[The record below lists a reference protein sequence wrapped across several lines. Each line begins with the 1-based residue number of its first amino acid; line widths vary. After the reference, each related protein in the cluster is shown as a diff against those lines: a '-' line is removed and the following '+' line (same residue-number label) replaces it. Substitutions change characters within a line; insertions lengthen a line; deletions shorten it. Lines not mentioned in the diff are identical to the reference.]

1 MLKYPKLASRTLR
14 SPLCRVIVVSSV
26 ALAIAGC
33 TDTITPTTSPARLR
47 IVNSLYVGLPASA
60 VPAAIDVLVD
70 SSTSASGSISGLAA
84 NSVTTGAAGFGG
96 QTANAG
102 YTALPAGIHSF
113 VVKVPGRD
121 STLYTAATNRT
132 YLPRQQLNPFP
143 YTLVVSGVVPATGI
157 PAPAAL
163 PFVTIVDDPFT
174 PPADT
179 TSTGLTARIQLIN
192 AAPFADPTG
201 AGLGTRV
208 AYSLSGPRTFSGGA
222 NYRGAS
228 GYVNPP
234 AGTYTLTLT
243 VTSGS
248 GATAIIRTI
257 FIGPLVLA
265 RGEVRTLI
273 VQSTGPAPVPS
284 ASNTKVTNLLD
295 NVWP

>member
-1 MLKYPKLASRTLR
+1 MSNHLVLKMPTLR
-14 SPLCRVIVVSSV
+14 RHSLGAIVVYTA
-26 ALAIAGC
+26 ALAIVGC
-33 TDTITPTTSPARLR
+33 SDTVTPTTSPARLR

-60 VPAAIDVLVD
+60 APATIDVLVD
-70 SSTSASGSISGLAA
+70 SSSSASGSVAGLAA
-84 NSVTTGAAGFGG
+84 NSVTTGTAGFGG

-113 VVKVPGRD
+113 VVKIPGRD

-143 YTLVVSGVVPATGI
+143 YTLVVAGVAPATGI
-157 PAPAAL
+157 PAPAAV

-208 AYSLSGPRTFSGGA
+208 AYTLSGPRTFTGGA
-222 NYRGAS
+222 NYRASS

-234 AGTYTLTLT
+234 SGTYTLTLT

-248 GATAIIRTI
+248 GATAITRTI
-257 FIGPLVLA
+257 FTGPLVLA
-265 RGEVRTLI
+265 KGEVRTLI
-273 VQSTGPAPVPS
+273 VQNTGPAPVPS
-284 ASNTKVTNLLD
+284 ASNHKLTNLLD
-295 NVWP
+295 NTWP